1 MTGPD
6 PPTAPPAD
14 DPDDEVGVSADDGE
28 AAVAGDTVGG
38 AEAAPAADD
47 PAAAATAGA
56 ETAAP
61 EATDPIGAGTATWLS
76 LDDDEAV
83 LWSGR
88 PRFQVL
94 LWLAVPALVIP
105 VLVVL
110 VWPTVAGVVLGWF
123 LWGAVVGAGYLY
135 LTNVA
140 YVVSTRY
147 AYAKRGVLGR
157 RVVQVGLHNVQ
168 DTTLRQGAI
177 GRWLDY
183 GTVSFSTAGG
193 EGATTSFHAVDDPA
207 AVKRAVDERTS
218 RGGRRPP
225 NRESAGGTDRPAGER
240 GGPDVDDLL
249 AEARSM
255 GSVARRLRRT
265 LERGEDA

>member
-6 PPTAPPAD
+6 PQSPPPAD
-14 DPDDEVGVSADDGE
+14 DPDEEVGTSAEDGE
-28 AAVAGDTVGG
+28 AAAAGDTARG
-38 AEAAPAADD
+38 AEAAPAADE
-47 PAAAATAGA
+47 PADAATAGA
-56 ETAAP
+56 ETVAAEP
-61 EATDPIGAGTATWLS
+61 ADPIGAATAPWLS

-88 PRFQVL
+88 PRIQVL
-94 LWLAVPALVIP
+94 LWLAVPALVLPI
-105 VLVVL
+105 LIVVL
-110 VWPTVAGVVLGWF
+110 WQSVAGVVLGWL
-123 LWGAVVGAGYLY
+123 LWGAVVAAGYLY

-157 RVVQVGLHNVQ
+157 RVIQIGLHNVQ

-193 EGATTSFHAVDDPA
+193 EGATLAFHAVDDPG
-207 AVKRAVDERTS
+207 AVKRAVDERAS
-218 RGGRRPP
+218 RGGRPLHH
-225 NRESAGGTDRPAGER
+225 EAAGGADRPAGER
-240 GGPDVDDLL
+240 GGPDVDVLL

-255 GSVARRLRRT
+255 GTVARRLRRT